1 MPLYSIKMRASA
13 HGAHI
18 SGAEKI
24 IPDSQA
30 PAYASGLLQRGLT
43 HPKGRP
49 DLLNIK
55 IERLQDGDILYLD
68 ALPVNTV
75 EVSDV
80 REGVQEIRKFL
91 NALFLENTENI
102 IALLPEMNSMR
113 GALLLDVDT
122 LERLE
127 PDPERGVRATYMDQE
142 AGPQNGKAVCAAPK
156 DHYQEAIV
164 LATKVANAPN
174 IIGEI
179 CISDDPGYVTGYV
192 ASKSSGY
199 KRITKLKEYGSE
211 NGGRI
216 FLYRGSRGDVG
227 KTIAYLE
234 NQPVLV
240 RNVQPLEQKEKPAG
254 KFDYIENELRAMRQ
268 AHLYRTMKTL
278 RSAQSR
284 VVECGGRTMLMMAS
298 NNYLDMSSRTDVKQY
313 AARALE
319 TYGAGSGGSRLTT
332 GNTELHERLEEKIAA
347 FKNTESALVFN
358 SGYTANTAAISA
370 LMGRGDTI
378 FSDELNH
385 ASIIDGCRLSG
396 AKIIVYRHN
405 DMRDLEQKIAENP
418 CARGLIVSDAVFSMD
433 GDILRLPEFVQIAD
447 KNGLLSMIDEAHSTG
462 VLGETGRGII
472 EHFHYEHRPDIL
484 MGTLSKAIG
493 SEGGFVCG
501 SRNLTEYLKNKARG
515 FIFSTSLSPVAMA
528 ASYKAFEVIEENPGL
543 IAKLHENVRF
553 FCQRLR
559 EGGLP
564 IHSETAVIPI
574 LIGDEK
580 KTVEASQTL
589 FEEGYFTSA
598 IRYPT
603 VKKGSAR
610 LRIALMAT
618 HEQGQLEKAAQAI
631 LNLPALKEKRN
642 KYHDD

>member
-13 HGAHI
+13 HGRHI

-24 IPDSQA
+24 IADSRIS
-30 PAYASGLLQRGLT
+30 PCASRLLQRGLT
-43 HPKGRP
+43 HPKGSP

-55 IERLQDGDILYLD
+55 IERLQGKDILYLD
-68 ALPVNTV
+68 ALAVSTA

-80 REGVQEIRKFL
+80 REGMQEIRKFL
-91 NALFLENTENI
+91 GSLHLANIENI
-102 IALLPEMNSMR
+102 IALLSETYSMR
-113 GALLLDVDT
+113 GAILLDVDT

-127 PDPERGVRATYMDQE
+127 PDPGRGVRATYMDQE
-142 AGPQNGKAVCAAPK
+142 NGQENGETACASPK

-192 ASKSSGY
+192 ASRSSGY
-199 KRITKLKEYGSE
+199 RRITKVKEYGSE

-216 FLYRGSRGDVG
+216 FLYRGSRDEVK
-227 KTIAYLE
+227 KTISYLE
-234 NQPVLV
+234 NQPVLI
-240 RNVQPLEQKEKPAG
+240 RNVQPLEQKEKPAD
-254 KFDYIENELRAMRQ
+254 KFDFIRDELQRMRQ
-268 AHLYRTMKTL
+268 THLYRTMKTL

-284 VVECGGRTMLMMAS
+284 TVECGGRTMLMMAS
-298 NNYLDMSSRTDVKQY
+298 NNYLDMSSRADVKQY

-319 TYGAGSGGSRLTT
+319 TYGTGSGGSRLTT
-332 GNTELHERLEEKIAA
+332 GNTALHEQLEEKIAS

-370 LMGRGDTI
+370 LMGKGDVI

-396 AKIIVYRHN
+396 AKVIVYRHN
-405 DMRDLEQKIAENP
+405 DMQDLEQKISENP
-418 CARGLIVSDAVFSMD
+418 CRKGLIVSDAVFSMD
-433 GDILRLPEFVQIAD
+433 GDILHLREFVQIAD
-447 KNGLLSMIDEAHSTG
+447 KNGLLSMVDEAHSTG
-462 VLGETGRGII
+462 VLGKTGRGIT
-472 EHFHYEHRPDIL
+472 EHFHHQYRPDIL

-515 FIFSTSLSPVAMA
+515 FIFSTSLSPAAMA
-528 ASYKAFEVIEENPGL
+528 ASYKAFEVIEEYPEL
-543 IAKLHENVRF
+543 VARLQENVRF
-553 FCQRLR
+553 FCQCLQDR
-559 EGGLP
+559 GLP
-564 IHSETAVIPI
+564 VHSETAVVPI
-574 LIGDEK
+574 LIGDEQK
-580 KTVEASQTL
+580 AMEASQAL

-618 HEQGQLEKAAQAI
+618 HEQDQLKKAAQAI
-631 LNLPALKEKRN
+631 RNLPALKEKEN
-642 KYHDD
+642 

>member
-13 HGAHI
+13 HGRHI

-24 IPDSQA
+24 IPDSRIS
-30 PAYASGLLQRGLT
+30 PCASRLLQRGLT
-43 HPKGRP
+43 HPKGSP

-55 IERLQDGDILYLD
+55 IERLQGKGILYLD
-68 ALPVNTV
+68 ALAVSTA

-80 REGVQEIRKFL
+80 REGMQEIRKFL
-91 NALFLENTENI
+91 GSLHLANIENI
-102 IALLPEMNSMR
+102 IALLSETYSMR
-113 GALLLDVDT
+113 GAVLLDVDT

-127 PDPERGVRATYMDQE
+127 PDPGRGVRATYMDQE
-142 AGPQNGKAVCAAPK
+142 NGETACASPK
-156 DHYQEAIV
+156 DHYREAIV

-192 ASKSSGY
+192 ASRSSGY
-199 KRITKLKEYGSE
+199 RRITKVKEYGSE

-216 FLYRGSRGDVG
+216 FLYRGSRDEVK
-227 KTIAYLE
+227 KTISYLE
-234 NQPVLV
+234 NQPVLI
-240 RNVQPLEQKEKPAG
+240 RNVQPLEQKEKPAD
-254 KFDYIENELRAMRQ
+254 KFDFIRDELQRMRQ
-268 AHLYRTMKTL
+268 THLYRTMKTL
-278 RSAQSR
+278 QSAQSR
-284 VVECGGRTMLMMAS
+284 TVECGGRTMLMMAS
-298 NNYLDMSSRTDVKQY
+298 NNYLDMSSRADVKQY

-319 TYGAGSGGSRLTT
+319 IYGTGSGGSRLTT
-332 GNTELHERLEEKIAA
+332 GNTALHEQLEEKIAS

-370 LMGRGDTI
+370 LMGKGDVI

-396 AKIIVYRHN
+396 AKVIVYRHN
-405 DMRDLEQKIAENP
+405 DMQDLEQKISENP
-418 CARGLIVSDAVFSMD
+418 CRKGLIVSDAVFSMD
-433 GDILRLPEFVQIAD
+433 GDILHLPEFVQIAD
-447 KNGLLSMIDEAHSTG
+447 KNGLLSMVDEAHSTG
-462 VLGETGRGII
+462 VLGKTGRGIT
-472 EHFHYEHRPDIL
+472 EHFHHQYRPDIL

-515 FIFSTSLSPVAMA
+515 FIFSTSLSPATMA
-528 ASYKAFEVIEENPGL
+528 ASYKAFEVIEEYPEL
-543 IAKLHENVRF
+543 VARLQENVRF
-553 FCQRLR
+553 FCQCLQD
-559 EGGLP
+559 GGLP
-564 IHSETAVIPI
+564 VHSETAVIPI
-574 LIGDEK
+574 LIGDEQK
-580 KTVEASQTL
+580 AMEASQAL

-598 IRYPT
+598 IRCPT

-618 HEQGQLEKAAQAI
+618 HEQDQLKKAAQAI
-631 LNLPALKEKRN
+631 RNLPALKEKEN
-642 KYHDD
+642 

>member
-13 HGAHI
+13 QGRHI

-24 IPDSQA
+24 IPDSRI
-30 PAYASGLLQRGLT
+30 PTCASRLLQRGLT
-43 HPKGRP
+43 HPKGSP

-55 IERLQDGDILYLD
+55 IECLQDKDILYLD
-68 ALPVNTV
+68 ALPVSTV
-75 EVSDV
+75 DV
-80 REGVQEIRKFL
+80 FDVHEGMQEIQKFL
-91 NALFLENTENI
+91 ESLGLANAEKI
-102 IALLPEMNSMR
+102 ISLLSGAYSMR
-113 GALLLDVDT
+113 GAILLDVDT

-127 PDPERGVRATYMDQE
+127 PDPGRGVRATYMDQE
-142 AGPQNGKAVCAAPK
+142 AGQRSGETPGASPK
-156 DHYQEAIV
+156 NHYQEAIV

-174 IIGEI
+174 VIGEI

-192 ASKSSGY
+192 ASKSAGY
-199 KRITKLKEYGSE
+199 KRITRMKEYGSE

-216 FLYRGSRGDVG
+216 FLYRGGREDVG
-227 KTIAYLE
+227 KTISYLE
-234 NQPVLV
+234 KQPVIV
-240 RNVQPLEQKEKPAG
+240 RNVQPLESKEKAAG
-254 KFDYIENELRAMRQ
+254 KFDFIEKELQAMRDT
-268 AHLYRTMKTL
+268 HLYRTMKTI

-284 VVECGGRTMLMMAS
+284 TVECGGRTMLMMAS
-298 NNYLDMSSRTDVKQY
+298 NNYLDMSSRTDVKQH
-313 AARALE
+313 AAQILE
-319 TYGAGSGGSRLTT
+319 VYGAGSGGSRLTT
-332 GNTELHERLEEKIAA
+332 GNTALHEMLEQKIAS
-347 FKNTESALVFN
+347 FKSTESALVFN

-370 LMGRGDTI
+370 LMGKGDTI

-396 AKIIVYRHN
+396 ANVVVYRHN
-405 DMRDLEQKIAENP
+405 DMKDLERSISEHP

-433 GDILRLPEFVQIAD
+433 GDILHLPEFVQIAD
-447 KNGLLSMIDEAHSTG
+447 KNGLLSMVDEAHSTG
-462 VLGETGRGII
+462 VLGKTGRGIT
-472 EHFHYEHRPDIL
+472 EHFYYQCRPDIL

-501 SRNLTEYLKNKARG
+501 SKNLTEYLKNKARG

-528 ASYKAFEVIEENPGL
+528 ASYKAFEVIEEHPEL
-543 IAKLHENVRF
+543 VARLQENVRF
-553 FCQRLR
+553 FCQCLQ
-559 EGGLP
+559 EGGLFA
-564 IHSETAVIPI
+564 HSETAVIPI

-580 KTVEASQTL
+580 KAMEVSQAL

-618 HEQGQLEKAAQAI
+618 HEREQLKKAAQAI
-631 LNLPALKEKRN
+631 LKHFSDTL
-642 KYHDD
+642 